1 MDPDNAQTLSRRA
14 RGLYQ
19 VTFSDH
25 SMRELNKLAVEDQ
38 LALVDKISNVTPE
51 QLDEPGDAIGKFHR
65 DGLTYY
71 RVRAGDFRCYF
82 EIKGD
87 TLYAHS
93 LHSREKLAHGFHL
106 PKQAAG
112 DRGNHGRAKPV
123 FLEIPRNPQEERFRV
138 SDQGDESG
146 NVNKEDVPTVYVDST
161 EASKIY
167 FLPNLMTAGNLFCG
181 FVAIIR
187 CIQAKFTASTEGVG
201 AEFLETVA
209 KTPAQL
215 YEQAVWFILAAVI
228 FDMLDGRMARMTRKE
243 SLFGKEFD
251 SLADVVSFGLAP
263 ALLVFFLLLSPT
275 EEFPLVRTL
284 GGLVGFFY
292 LLCSAV
298 RLARYNVLTTPL
310 LPHGEAFPKDDFL
323 GLPVP
328 AAAGMVSF

>member
-1 MDPDNAQTLSRRA
+1 M
-14 RGLYQ
+14 
-19 VTFSDH
+19 SD
-25 SMRELNKLAVEDQ
+25 R
-38 LALVDKISNVTPE
+38 P
-51 QLDEPGDAIGKFHR
+51 DEPVPVNGPETA
-65 DGLTYY
+65 
-71 RVRAGDFRCYF
+71 
-82 EIKGD
+82 
-87 TLYAHS
+87 
-93 LHSREKLAHGFHL
+93 
-106 PKQAAG
+106 QA
-112 DRGNHGRAKPV
+112 
-123 FLEIPRNPQEERFRV
+123 QET
-138 SDQGDESG
+138 G
-146 NVNKEDVPTVYVDST
+146 PAYLDSS

-187 CIQAKFTASTEGVG
+187 CIQAKFASTAEGIG
-201 AEFLETVA
+201 GEFLDTVA

-263 ALLVFFLLLSPT
+263 ALLVFFVLLSPT

-292 LLCSAV
+292 LLCAAV

-310 LPHGEAFPKDDFL
+310 LPHADPNPNHEFF

-328 AAAGMVSF
+328 AAAGMVSSIVLVLNRFDLPSVALFLPILLILIAVLMVSSVRYPSLKTIGTHTKVDVRGFIFLFFVFTAIYLFHFLAIAMVFLGYIFYGLIRHFIPAGFMKRKSRAA

>member
-1 MDPDNAQTLSRRA
+1 
-14 RGLYQ
+14 
-19 VTFSDH
+19 
-25 SMRELNKLAVEDQ
+25 
-38 LALVDKISNVTPE
+38 
-51 QLDEPGDAIGKFHR
+51 
-65 DGLTYY
+65 
-71 RVRAGDFRCYF
+71 
-82 EIKGD
+82 
-87 TLYAHS
+87 
-93 LHSREKLAHGFHL
+93 
-106 PKQAAG
+106 
-112 DRGNHGRAKPV
+112 
-123 FLEIPRNPQEERFRV
+123 V
-138 SDQGDESG
+138 SDQGNESG
-146 NVNKEDVPTVYVDST
+146 NVNREDNPPVYVDST

-187 CIQAKFTASTEGVG
+187 CIQAKFTASTEGIG

-275 EEFPLVRTL
+275 EGFPLVRTL

-310 LPHGEAFPKDDFL
+310 LPHGDAYPKDDFL

-328 AAAGMVSF
+328 AAAGMVSSIVLVLNRFDLPAGALFLPILLILIALLMVSNVQYPSLKTIGNNTKVDVRWFIFLFFVFTAIFLFHYLAIACVFLGYIFFGLGRHFVRLRKTR